1 MRLLWLHYYRS
12 PDIKQKLQTSVTHGG
27 RNTLSVISV
36 KNWFGE
42 ELSNFFELLFF
53 NVAQTR

>member
-1 MRLLWLHYYRS
+1 MIIITGLS
-12 PDIKQKLQTSVTHGG
+12 NIKQKLQTSVTHGG